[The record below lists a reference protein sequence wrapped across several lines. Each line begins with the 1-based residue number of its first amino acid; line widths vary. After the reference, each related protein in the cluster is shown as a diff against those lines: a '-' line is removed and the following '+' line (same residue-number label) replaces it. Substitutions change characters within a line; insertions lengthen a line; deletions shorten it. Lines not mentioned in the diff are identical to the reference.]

1 MSKPPR
7 ALLDAASCQAIFIGR
22 QVLGGQGDRARRDT
36 YNGEWQVRTTNG
48 ARPGAEPK
56 RRQRSGAG

>member
-1 MSKPPR
+1 MSKPL
-7 ALLDAASCQAIFIGR
+7 ALLDAANCQAIFIGR

-36 YNGEWQVRTTNG
+36 YNGQGQARTTKG

>member
-1 MSKPPR
+1 MSKPL
-7 ALLDAASCQAIFIGR
+7 ALLDAANCQAIFIGR

-36 YNGEWQVRTTNG
+36 YNGQWQARTKNR

>member
-1 MSKPPR
+1 MSKPPP
-7 ALLDAASCQAIFIGR
+7 ALLDAANCQAISIGR
-22 QVLGGQGDRARRDT
+22 QVLGGQRDRARRDT
-36 YNGEWQVRTTNG
+36 YNGQWQARTTNR